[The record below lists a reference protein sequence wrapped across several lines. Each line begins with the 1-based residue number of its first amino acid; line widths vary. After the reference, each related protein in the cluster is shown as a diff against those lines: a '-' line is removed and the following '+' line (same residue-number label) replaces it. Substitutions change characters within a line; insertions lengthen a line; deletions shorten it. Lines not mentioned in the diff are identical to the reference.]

1 MLTQPN
7 IYENHYFKFK
17 IEFPF
22 DWQIRYKSNPSS
34 QLESKANYQ
43 ITDDDLPM
51 EDEDY
56 RTLVFASRSIRKD
69 SSAFNS
75 KFSMVIHKHIY
86 EYNLQNEL
94 EFKNDIIDVKF
105 GSLHVLNREA
115 QTIEIIENA
124 GSYNSITKIIAWK
137 EIPDLW
143 CSIYIGG
150 DSIENFQASENL
162 LSHLKKVS
170 H

>member
-1 MLTQPN
+1 MLTRSS
-7 IYENHYFKFK
+7 IYENNYFKFK

-22 DWQIRYKSNPSS
+22 DWRMRCKSNPDSK
-34 QLESKANYQ
+34 LESKANYQ

-56 RTLVFASRSIRKD
+56 RTLVFASRSIVRG

-86 EYNLQNEL
+86 GYNLQNEL
-94 EFKNDIIDVKF
+94 KLKTDLIDVKF
-105 GSLHVLNREA
+105 ESLPVLNREA
-115 QTIEIIENA
+115 QAIKIIENS
-124 GSYNSITKIIAWK
+124 GNYNSITKIIAWK
-137 EIPDLW
+137 EMPDIW

-150 DSIENFQASENL
+150 DSLENFQASENL
-162 LSHLKKVS
+162 LSNLIKI
-170 H
+170 